1 MLVNGTWNLTRVWLR
16 SPESFRDSRTLHRH
30 RHQEDLHFAALF
42 VEYES
47 YVGRRAAMKPE
58 DYVNTCHGI
67 RSDAMQHEV
76 R

>member
-42 VEYES
+42 VEYLRDGGPSE
-47 YVGRRAAMKPE
+47 VVRRARGRLKKRLGSAP
-58 DYVNTCHGI
+58 V
-67 RSDAMQHEV
+67 A
-76 R
+76 